1 MRKFSNWVP
10 LVVLLFGLPLG
21 MFGQTETDSTQ
32 VDSTV
37 SLLKRKIKG
46 QMIPPTDTL
55 PDSTVSFT
63 VVSVGDLMCHSPQ
76 FKYAKIVADSFNF
89 VPCYEE
95 VLPLLQDADLTFG
108 NLETTLTG
116 AAAGYSGYP
125 AFNAPDDYA
134 AALKVAG
141 FDLLSTTNNHSLDR
155 GEKGVLRTLEVLDG
169 LGIGHIGTY
178 SSEADRD
185 SLRIIDL
192 KGTKLA
198 FLAYT
203 YGMNG
208 RVEPAGKSY
217 LVNEIDSLQMKAEVA
232 RARAEGADLVIVYYH
247 FGNEN
252 ERLPNA
258 FQKRVVQ
265 ETIDAGADV
274 ILGGHPHVL
283 QPMEYYKAADSA
295 TLDSGFVAWSL
306 GNFLSNQYWRYT
318 DAGVILELEFTRN
331 YTRNTIEISDVNF
344 TPTWTYRGKDPGKK
358 LHVVFPAEL
367 GLESEVKYLGTESR
381 RKMKEAFHDSEK
393 TLTKYEKGFRRKPL
407 EEWK

>member
-1 MRKFSNWVP
+1 MSKLYSKNLVIGLIFFVPFFLFS
-10 LVVLLFGLPLG
+10 
-21 MFGQTETDSTQ
+21 QEQADSTQ
-32 VDSTV
+32 SDTIPMKVKPKT
-37 SLLKRKIKG
+37 G
-46 QMIPPTDTL
+46 PPPTERL

-63 VVSVGDLMCHSPQ
+63 LVSVGDLMCHSPQ
-76 FKYAKIVADSFNF
+76 FKYARVVGDSFDF

-116 AAAGYSGYP
+116 AKAGYSGYP

-134 AALKVAG
+134 AALKVVG

-155 GEKGVLRTLEVLDG
+155 GEKGVLRTLDVLDT
-169 LGIGHIGTY
+169 LGIGHVGTY
-178 SSEADRD
+178 RSEADRD
-185 SLRIIDL
+185 SIRIIDV

-208 RVEPAGKSY
+208 RVEPKGKEY
-217 LVNEIDSLQMKAEVA
+217 LVNEIDSLEQMQREVPKAREM
-232 RARAEGADLVIVYYH
+232 GADLVIVYYH

-258 FQKRVVQ
+258 YQKWVVNT
-265 ETIDAGADV
+265 TIAAGADV

-283 QPMEYYKAADSA
+283 QPMEYFETTDSA
-295 TLDSGFVAWSL
+295 TLDTGFVAWSL

-331 YTRNTIEISDVNF
+331 YTQNLIEISDVNF

-358 LHVVFPAEL
+358 LHVVFPAEY
-367 GLESEVKYLGTESR
+367 GLEDEVKYLGTESM
-381 RKMKEAFHDSEK
+381 RKMKQSFNDSNS